1 MNALRPADAR
11 HEIENLLGRYAE
23 AADERDAETVACLL
37 DRAVLHFAG
46 TDVVGCDDIRT
57 HYARLFASAP
67 LSRHLIT
74 NVFIETNGDEVR
86 FRCRYTRWQIEPT
99 AELLAIGEYAG
110 TCSTRDSGSYITSF
124 AVSRSWQKASVGC
137 SCAVGSLLRQYAG

>member
-1 MNALRPADAR
+1 MNALPPADAR

-23 AADERDAETVACLL
+23 AADERDAKTVASLL
-37 DRAVLHFAG
+37 DRAVVHFAG
-46 TDVVGCDDIRT
+46 TDVVGRDGIRT

-74 NVFIETNGDEVR
+74 NLIVETNGDDVR
-86 FRCRYTRWQIEPT
+86 FRCRYTRWQVEPT
-99 AELLAIGEYAG
+99 AELHAIGNYVG

-124 AVSRSWQKASVGC
+124 AVNGALQKVA
-137 SCAVGSLLRQYAG
+137 